1 MANAYLAMYLDA
13 PLQSWGYMSRFDPR
27 TTLAYPTRSGLLGL
41 VCAAMGID
49 KADAAGLRRL
59 DALRVTV
66 LAFQQGPVLVDY
78 HTVGGGYDEK
88 KEPLRIPHAANA
100 FTRQGGLKATGARTA
115 VTYREY
121 HQHARFGAVLEGS
134 AELIDE
140 IARALADP
148 VWGVWLGRKA
158 CIPASPVGQGVFDS
172 RDEAITHLEQLA
184 GKKAWRI
191 VTEVERFDEGTDTLM
206 DRPLDFRKRQ
216 FAPRRV
222 CVEHP
227 PS

>member
-13 PLQSWGYMSRFDPR
+13 PLQSWGDRSRFDPR

-41 VCAAMGID
+41 LCAAMGVD
-49 KADAAGLRRL
+49 KTDADGLRRL
-59 DALRVTV
+59 DAVRVTV

-115 VTYREY
+115 QTYREY
-121 HQHARFGAVLEGS
+121 HQNARFGAVLEGP

-140 IARALADP
+140 IARALDNP

-158 CIPASPVGQGVFDS
+158 CIPASPIAQGVFDS
-172 RDEAITHLEQLA
+172 LGEAKARLEQLA
-184 GKKAWRI
+184 GTRAWRV
-191 VTEVERFDEGTDTLM
+191 VTEVERFDEGTDTIM
-206 DRPLDFRKRQ
+206 DRPLDFRKRV

-222 CVEHP
+222 RVEHP
-227 PS
+227 KE